1 MDKFR
6 KYDIVF
12 SGLKNGKHQFEF
24 EIDKEF
30 FNLFNADIDFSEP
43 KVLSS
48 VLLEKHTT
56 FLEFCVKVSGEV
68 CLICDVSGDDFPYEI
83 EHELNVLVKFG
94 ESYDDSNEEVI
105 TIPSND
111 YHFNVAQLIYEA
123 VILSV
128 PMKKISP
135 KVEGNEEY
143 EALLEKYSPKVL
155 GELEEDKSKEDI
167 DPRWQ
172 ALSKLKNK

>member
-30 FNLFNADIDFSEP
+30 FSLFNADVDFSES
-43 KVLSS
+43 KILVD

-56 FLEFCVKVSGEV
+56 FLECWVKVSGEV
-68 CLICDVSGDDFPYEI
+68 TLICDISGNDFPYEI
-83 EHELNVLVKFG
+83 ENELKVLVKFG
-94 ESYDDSNEEVI
+94 EEYDDSNEEVI
-105 TIPSND
+105 TILSSD
-111 YHFNVAQLIYEA
+111 YHFNVAQLVYEA
-123 VILSV
+123 VILSI
-128 PMKKISP
+128 PMKKVSP
-135 KVEGNEEY
+135 EVEGNEEY
-143 EALLEKYSPKVL
+143 EALLERYSPKVL
-155 GELEEDKSKEDI
+155 DELEEEKSDEDI